1 MCLKHSNNNFHELT
15 AKNIAKGTICFETK
29 KDAEKVLAVIGMIM
43 KKARLPL
50 MDKDVVGATLAPT
63 LALIVINL

>member
-1 MCLKHSNNNFHELT
+1 V
-15 AKNIAKGTICFETK
+15 KGTICFETK

-63 LALIVINL
+63 LALICM